1 MLKFIN
7 GLKAVKCAPIRN
19 AKGFTLMEILIVLVV
34 LAVIVG
40 LAVPI
45 YQTTAKKTYKAE
57 ALNLLS
63 ALRQSEARYYQSRSP
78 RVYTTTIA
86 QLDFDPTQVAGTS
99 HFGFAITTGAGLFTA
114 TATGNGV
121 GLATAS
127 DTVTLTEA
135 GTVGGTL

>member
-1 MLKFIN
+1 MN
-7 GLKAVKCAPIRN
+7 VVKSFRN
-19 AKGFTLMEILIVLVV
+19 SKGFTLMEVLIVLVV

-57 ALNLLS
+57 ALNILS
-63 ALRQSEARYYQSRSP
+63 ALRQSEARYYQTRTP
-78 RVYTTTIA
+78 RTYTTA
-86 QLDFDPTQVAGTS
+86 PGELDFDPTSVAGTA
-99 HFGFAITTGAGLFTA
+99 HFAYTITTGAGLFTA

-127 DTVTLTEA
+127 DTVSINET